1 MPYRVSTRT
10 KAQAQAAPEND
21 VHINIGVLWRQ
32 LTVEGWTVKRP
43 MDLATS
49 WSYLTPEAANEE
61 RIEGVNMFVG
71 EAAVV
76 MYAAA
81 KCIVGGVVVD
91 GDMSD
96 EYGNVTASQIDT
108 TVALSANTVYA
119 MFDGDSIKEEGAAVT
134 IISLAAVLESPT
146 PPSPPSR
153 IANGPIAPEPM
164 TPTTPVPCA
173 VAAYPVIPLVPL
185 NPDDVNSVKV
195 EDVAE
200 DYESMCS
207 SSEGD
212 SSSDEDHVA
221 PRDIDDEIASDE
233 EETSLMDADL
243 FIVYVAR

>member
-10 KAQAQAAPEND
+10 KAQALAAPEND

-61 RIEGVNMFVG
+61 RIEGVNMFVR

-81 KCIVGGVVVD
+81 KGIVGGVVVD

-119 MFDGDSIKEEGAAVT
+119 MFDGDSIKEEGTAVT

-195 EDVAE
+195 EDVAD

-233 EETSLMDADL
+233 VETSLMDADL

>member
-1 MPYRVSTRT
+1 
-10 KAQAQAAPEND
+10 
-21 VHINIGVLWRQ
+21 
-32 LTVEGWTVKRP
+32 

-61 RIEGVNMFVG
+61 RIEGVNMFVR

-81 KCIVGGVVVD
+81 KGIVGGVVVD

-195 EDVAE
+195 EDVAD

-212 SSSDEDHVA
+212 SS
-221 PRDIDDEIASDE
+221 
-233 EETSLMDADL
+233 
-243 FIVYVAR
+243 